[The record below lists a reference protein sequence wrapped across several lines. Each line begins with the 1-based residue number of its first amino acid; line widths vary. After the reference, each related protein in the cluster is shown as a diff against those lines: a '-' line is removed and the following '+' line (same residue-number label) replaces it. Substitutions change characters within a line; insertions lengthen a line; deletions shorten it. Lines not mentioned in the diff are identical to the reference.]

1 MNRTMKDGS
10 YIFSVL
16 RFIFLTQNDHLAL
29 HNPKKTYQKSQNAL
43 RLESILI
50 LRAHF
55 LIAVAFCCGS
65 VEWII
70 YQKC

>member
-29 HNPKKTYQKSQNAL
+29 HNPEKTYQKSQNAL

-70 YQKC
+70 

>member
-50 LRAHF
+50 
-55 LIAVAFCCGS
+55 AVAFCCGS

>member
-16 RFIFLTQNDHLAL
+16 RFIFLTQNDHLA
-29 HNPKKTYQKSQNAL
+29 
-43 RLESILI
+43 LESILI

>member
-29 HNPKKTYQKSQNAL
+29 HNPKKRIKNLKMRYD
-43 RLESILI
+43 
-50 LRAHF
+50 
-55 LIAVAFCCGS
+55 
-65 VEWII
+65 
-70 YQKC
+70 

>member
-29 HNPKKTYQKSQNAL
+29 HNPKKNVSKISKCVTIREYFDSAC
-43 RLESILI
+43 S
-50 LRAHF
+50 F
-55 LIAVAFCCGS
+55 FDCCGFLLW
-65 VEWII
+65 E
-70 YQKC
+70 C